1 MTRADLISSL
11 LTPFT
16 RQSCNSSLDHAM
28 HACTS
33 HASWWAER
41 VGRLPTDVRMMK
53 EKRNYDE
60 PLAVE

>member
-1 MTRADLISSL
+1 
-11 LTPFT
+11 
-16 RQSCNSSLDHAM
+16 M